1 MRDVLIHRY
10 FSVDLDVVWHT
21 ATHDIPLLEGQVAQL
36 LDEARQDEARQQA
49 SAGSDDGLP

>member
-21 ATHDIPLLEGQVAQL
+21 ATHDIPLLAGQLAQL
-36 LDEARQDEARQQA
+36 LDEVRQDE
-49 SAGSDDGLP
+49 SAGSDDGSP

>member
-10 FSVDLDVVWHT
+10 FSVDLDVVWHS
-21 ATHDIPLLEGQVAQL
+21 ATHDIPLLESQVAQL

-49 SAGSDDGLP
+49 SAGSDESLP